1 MFDDEIKSIYFRHL
15 DDECFT
21 PITKAL
27 EVFNIIR
34 SSRFIKNNHEKA
46 EVIDDLISSGGE
58 GGVLNQSAENIV
70 VSPVTEMII
79 TNPVTETLIE
89 TVNNLSSLF

>member
-1 MFDDEIKSIYFRHL
+1 MSITLVVKIFDDEIKSIYFRHQ
-15 DDECFT
+15 DDEWFT

-34 SSRFIKNNHEKA
+34 SSRFIKNKHEKA
-46 EVIDDLISSGGE
+46 EVIDDLLSSGGE
-58 GGVLNQSAENIV
+58 GGVLNQSAE
-70 VSPVTEMII
+70 
-79 TNPVTETLIE
+79 TLVE